1 VVGSKNF
8 PGCGVIDTK
17 ILDSC
22 VGSEPRSSAASQ
34 FINDIS
40 KFISSHCITY
50 LIYSHSG
57 YGLNVFEYRAVC
69 ILLGS
74 NIGLV
79 IKSRRMRWAG
89 HVALRERRG
98 VYRVLVG
105 KPEGKN
111 HSEDPVVNG
120 KIILRWILRKCDGWA
135 WTGLIWLRI
144 GTGGGHL

>member
-1 VVGSKNF
+1 M
-8 PGCGVIDTK
+8 
-17 ILDSC
+17 
-22 VGSEPRSSAASQ
+22 
-34 FINDIS
+34 
-40 KFISSHCITY
+40 
-50 LIYSHSG
+50 YSHSG
-57 YGLNVFEYRAVC
+57 YGLKMFEYRAVW

-79 IKSRRMRWAG
+79 IKSSRMRWAG
-89 HVALRERRG
+89 HVALKERRG

-105 KPEGKN
+105 KHEGKN

-120 KIILRWILRKCDGWA
+120 KIILRWILRKWDGWA